1 VNRAADCFIA
11 AVWPPLGAA
20 LWIAALRSLRTTAG
34 ALANLYLYWVSAA
47 AVVVICALFA
57 GLWLWAGVA
66 TANGA
71 VAVFLWWLSRRRR
84 RRVPRAYGAKAKA
97 LIAAMV
103 ARMRESLKPC
113 PVLRPVPGGAQ

>member
-1 VNRAADCFIA
+1 MTGLFAWDLLCATVA
-11 AVWPPLGAA
+11 PPL
-20 LWIAALRSLRTTAG
+20 
-34 ALANLYLYWVSAA
+34 VSAA
-47 AVVVICALFA
+47 GGRILRRPGRRPWNFYGGWIGAATGGAIGWAVSGAWDLMALDA
-57 GLWLWAGVA
+57 
-66 TANGA
+66 ANA
-71 VAVFLWWLSRRRR
+71 LLAVFLWWLSRRRK

>member
-1 VNRAADCFIA
+1 MNWAADCFIA

-71 VAVFLWWLSRRRR
+71 VAVFLWWLSRRKRK
-84 RRVPRAYGAKAKA
+84 RAPKLAGAKSKA
-97 LIAAMV
+97 ILAALV
-103 ARMRESLKPC
+103 KTMRESLKPR
-113 PVLRPVPGGAQ
+113 PVLRPVPGGAH